1 MKNKTI
7 FFLSILGAIFNSL
20 IIANKIYSFITIEKI
35 VLKWFFLI
43 VIVLLILTPILF
55 TFKKINP
62 KNAYINILGGLAISS
77 SILSNGVIFLLGISS
92 LVKLPLFVCITITL
106 LTLTIIPI
114 LSYYI
119 HNQE

>member
-62 KNAYINILGGLAISS
+62 KNAYINI
-77 SILSNGVIFLLGISS
+77 
-92 LVKLPLFVCITITL
+92 
-106 LTLTIIPI
+106 
-114 LSYYI
+114 YI
-119 HNQE
+119 HARMHTYIHT